1 MEIVV
6 PAEKLAAAV
15 NKYLLPATIRYLAQE
30 QEKSEEVTISK
41 KTEFTQT
48 QEC

>member
-6 PAEKLAAAV
+6 PAEKLAVAV
-15 NKYLLPATIRYLAQE
+15 NKYLLPATIRYLVEE
-30 QEKSEEVTISK
+30 QEESEEVTISK
-41 KTEFTQT
+41 KTEFTLT